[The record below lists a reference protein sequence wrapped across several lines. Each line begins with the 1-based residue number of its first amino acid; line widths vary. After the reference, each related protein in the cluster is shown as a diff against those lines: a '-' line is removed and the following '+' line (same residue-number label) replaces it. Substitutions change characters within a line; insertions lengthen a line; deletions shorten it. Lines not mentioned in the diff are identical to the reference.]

1 MKSIR
6 GKMLLWFG
14 LSLLI
19 LLTVSGIVVYR
30 EVGATVIPLTRHLSQ
45 EVLVA
50 RSAEIARLVEGYVN
64 EVTIMSRR
72 DLVRRGNLEEI
83 EADLMAQ
90 ADRINSDY
98 EILFYA
104 DLEGNYVT
112 TQGKRGDIRDRDYYK
127 AIILGEHSGYISEPV
142 ISYSTGARM
151 LVVARAVYDDRG
163 QKTGL
168 MAATVLLKTLSE
180 IARAIEIGEQGFGYI
195 VDQTGLLIAYPED
208 ELVMT
213 MNYLESEKWGYRGLE
228 AIGERMLEG
237 EPGLMTYENPDGEKL
252 VTVFNPIPGTPSW
265 TLGISLYE
273 DELMGPAKNLMRQV
287 VLLMGGIM
295 GIVLLIVF
303 IISKRITT
311 PILALKE
318 GVRIVSGGNLEHAL
332 DIRTGDEIE
341 ELADDF
347 SKMKTALIEYIE
359 NLKKTTAEKER
370 IQSELEVAN
379 KIQTSMLP
387 RLFPPYPDMANLD
400 LYATM
405 EPAKEVGGDF
415 YDFFLID
422 DHRLCFSIGDVSGKG
437 IPAALF
443 MVITRTI
450 LKNQVLQGNSMT
462 DIFYQTNN
470 LLCSDNEENMFVTVF
485 MGILDTRTGEL
496 EYISAGHNP
505 PLVSRDGGNFDFLKV
520 NHYLVLGGMEDY
532 RYDSL
537 KTVLKPHDRLFV
549 YTDGVS
555 EATNARNELLGDS
568 RMVAAANRLKNS
580 DVRGIIGGMRE
591 EIDRFVQDTPASDD
605 VTMLALMLLDA
616 EVQ

>member
-6 GKMLLWFG
+6 GKMLVWFG
-14 LSLLI
+14 MSLLI
-19 LLTVSGIVVYR
+19 LLTASGVVVYR
-30 EVGATVIPLTRHLSQ
+30 EVDDAVTPLTKHLSQ
-45 EVLVA
+45 EVLIA
-50 RSAEIARLVEGYVN
+50 RSAEIGRLLEGYVN

-72 DLVRRGNLEEI
+72 DLIRRGDMEEI
-83 EADLMAQ
+83 ESDLMAQ
-90 ADRINSDY
+90 ADLINSDY

-104 DLEGNYVT
+104 DRDGNYVT
-112 TQGKRGDIRDRDYYK
+112 TQGKRGDVRNRDYYK
-127 AIILGEHSGYISEPV
+127 AIMLGEHSYYISEPV
-142 ISYSTGARM
+142 VSYSTGARM
-151 LVVARAVYDDRG
+151 LVVG
-163 QKTGL
+163 I

-180 IARAIEIGEQGFGYI
+180 IAGAIEIGEQGFGYI
-195 VDQTGLLIAYPED
+195 VDRTGLLIAYPED

-213 MNYLESEKWGYRGLE
+213 MNYLESEEWGYQGLE
-228 AIGERMLEG
+228 EIGERMLDG
-237 EPGLMTYENPDGEKL
+237 MPGLMTYENPNGEKL
-252 VTVFNPIPGTPSW
+252 VTVFNPIPGTASW

-273 DELMGPAKNLMRQV
+273 DELMGPAMNLMRQV
-287 VLLMGGIM
+287 VLLMSGIL
-295 GIVLLIVF
+295 GIVLLVVF

-318 GVRIVSGGNLEHAL
+318 GVRIVSAGNLEHVL
-332 DIRTGDEIE
+332 EIRTGDEIE

-347 SKMKTALIEYIE
+347 SKMKTDLMDYIE

-387 RLFPPYPDMANLD
+387 RIFPPYPNMANLD

-450 LKNQVLQGNSMT
+450 LKNLVLQGNSMP
-462 DIFYQTNN
+462 DIFFKTNN

-505 PLVSRDGGNFDFLKV
+505 PLVSREGRDFEFLKV

-537 KTVLKPHDRLFV
+537 TTVLKPRDRLFV

-555 EATNARNELLGDS
+555 EATNGQNELLGDG
-568 RMVAAANRLKNS
+568 RMVAAANRLVNR
-580 DVRGIIGGMRE
+580 DVRGIIAGMRE
-591 EIDRFVQDTPASDD
+591 EIDRFVLDTPASDD
-605 VTMLALMLLDA
+605 VTMLALMLLEA
-616 EVQ
+616 EA